1 MPEAVAPPHSETEID
16 LKSLAAEVVSR
27 ALQAGATDAE
37 AVVSE
42 GDEFSVTVR
51 MGEVET
57 LQESGSRGMG
67 LRVFLKN
74 GDKGQRSA
82 SASTSDLTPDGVAN
96 LILGAMALARVTEE
110 DSFAGLPDTADFGQY
125 VPENGDDL
133 HLYFDDVYSLP
144 AAERIEQA
152 RRAEA
157 AALSYD
163 PRISNSQGGHFDAAT
178 GRRVL
183 ANSRGFLGEYRS
195 SYCGISAAPL
205 AVGEDGKM
213 QRDYWS
219 SSARRIANLESP
231 EAIGQEAARRALRH
245 LGARRVP
252 TQRVPIVFAPEVA
265 RSLIGHLFDAASG
278 DAIWRHA
285 SYLAGKLGEPVAA
298 SNITIVDDHTMLLPT
313 GVGGF
318 GTSPFDGEGLPT
330 RRTVVV
336 EGGVLQT
343 YLLNT
348 YSARKLNM
356 RSTGNAVRGLAG
368 SPGIGAG
375 NLYLVPGA
383 QTPEAIL
390 AEVKEGFY
398 VTSLLGQGVN
408 LVTGDYSRGASGL
421 WIENGQLTYPVEE
434 VTIAGSLREMFQ
446 NITGIGDDLIF
457 RSSIA
462 APTLRVDGM
471 TVAGA

>member
-1 MPEAVAPPHSETEID
+1 MPGAVASTKSDTDLD

-67 LRVFLKN
+67 LRVFAGK
-74 GDKGQRSA
+74 RSA
-82 SASTSDLTPDGVAN
+82 SSSTSDLTPGGIADLVS
-96 LILGAMALARVTEE
+96 GAMALVGVTEE
-110 DSFAGLPDTADFGQY
+110 DSFAGLPEPSEFGQLTS
-125 VPENGDDL
+125 DL

-144 AAERIEQA
+144 ASERIAMA
-152 RRAEA
+152 REAEA
-157 AALSYD
+157 AALAFD
-163 PRISNSQGGHFDAAT
+163 PRIKNSQGGSFSAAT
-178 GRRVL
+178 GRRIL

-195 SYCGISAAPL
+195 SYCGVSTAPL
-205 AVGEDGKM
+205 AVDEEGKM
-213 QRDYWS
+213 QRDSWY
-219 SSARRIANLESP
+219 SSARRISDLASP
-231 EAIGQEAARRALRH
+231 ESIGQEAARRALRH
-245 LGARRVP
+245 LGARRVQ
-252 TQRVPIVFAPEVA
+252 TQRVPIVFSPEVS
-265 RSLIGHLFDAASG
+265 RSLISHLFDAASG

-285 SYLAGKLGEPVAA
+285 SYLAGKLGEAVAA
-298 SNITIVDDHTMLLPT
+298 ANITIVDDHTMLLPT

-336 EGGVLQT
+336 ENGVLQT
-343 YLLNT
+343 YLLNS
-348 YSARKLNM
+348 YSARKLNL
-356 RSTGNAVRGLAG
+356 RSTGNATRGLAG

-375 NLYLVPGA
+375 NLYLVPGN

-390 AEVKEGFY
+390 ADVKEGFY

-421 WIENGQLTYPVEE
+421 WIENGTLTYAVEE
-434 VTIAGSLREMFQ
+434 VTIAGNLREMLQ
-446 NITGIGDDLIF
+446 NITAIGDDLVF
-457 RSSIA
+457 RGSVS